1 MDGGLEAV
9 PGGQNGG
16 GTMIEGL
23 TIGGGGF
30 AEGGGGG
37 VVAGA
42 AAGCLNEDLEARQI
56 LRRAIVAQ
64 VGDQPALG
72 GFVIDGAQELAEAL
86 GAWVGVVEDIANGH
100 AWKLGKLLELASA

>member
-16 GTMIEGL
+16 GTVIEGL

-37 VVAGA
+37 VAAGA
-42 AAGCLNEDLEARQI
+42 AAGCLYEDLEARKVF
-56 LRRAIVAQ
+56 RGAIVAQ
-64 VGDQPALG
+64 VGDEPPLG
-72 GFVIDGAQELAEAL
+72 GFVIDGAQELAKAL

-100 AWKLGKLLELASA
+100 ARKLGKLLKLASA